1 MLCLVSNNSSLFL
14 FKFLVLEKKC
24 KLMNQRSKRVLK
36 YLETFSEGALKDNN
50 NILLM
55 VPWCNVRCMS
65 HLTLITFREVLL

>member
-1 MLCLVSNNSSLFL
+1 
-14 FKFLVLEKKC
+14 
-24 KLMNQRSKRVLK
+24 MNQRSKRVLK

-65 HLTLITFREVLL
+65 HLTLIIFREVLL